1 MGNISVEKF
10 YSEKNRET
18 TKAVDK
24 FLLEHFSS
32 DQEIKYHIIR
42 RQKTAQTKIKSFFI
56 RIGFEIGNT
65 KNQNDWETIIPLCA
79 MAELLNIGNYLIERS
94 IDYDQK
100 GDYKLGYKIRKIVLS
115 SKFLEPYEK
124 DIFSLMINGINEYLK
139 TDNEVLVWDKPINKS
154 VFFKIYQEKCFG
166 VGGQYYG
173 HCLELGYLKS
183 ENRDKIVKKHLIR
196 IGEIFGTYYQ
206 MVHEVADLLPEKL
219 KRFPEDFK
227 YYQRQYNSI
236 RKHKLTL
243 PIYFALYEWKKFDKK
258 MFFETVEKENY
269 DLITKI
275 FLKEKIIKRC
285 KTYIRK
291 SMKEAESEFKFLPDN
306 IWRPVLKIGVNAVNS
321 NIFWKHFKKLYA
333 EVA

>member
-1 MGNISVEKF
+1 MKNFPVENF

-18 TKAVDK
+18 TKAVDE
-24 FLLEHFSS
+24 FLLEYFSD
-32 DQEIKYHIIR
+32 DQKIKNHIICR
-42 RQKTAQTKIKSFFI
+42 KKTAATKIKSFFV

-65 KNQNDWETIIPLCA
+65 KNQNKWEIIVPLCA
-79 MAELLNIGNYLIERS
+79 MIELLNIGNYLIERS
-94 IDYDQK
+94 IDRNQK
-100 GDYKLGYKIRKIVLS
+100 EDFKLGCKIRNMVLS
-115 SKFLEPYEK
+115 SKFLEPHEK
-124 DIFSLMINGINEYLK
+124 DTLNLMINGIDEYLK
-139 TDNEVLVWDKPINKS
+139 TDNEILLWDKTINQKS
-154 VFFKIYQEKCFG
+154 FLETYRKKCFG

-219 KRFPEDFK
+219 KKFPEDFK
-227 YYQRQYNSI
+227 YYQKQYNSI

-258 MFFETVEKENY
+258 MFFETVEKKNY